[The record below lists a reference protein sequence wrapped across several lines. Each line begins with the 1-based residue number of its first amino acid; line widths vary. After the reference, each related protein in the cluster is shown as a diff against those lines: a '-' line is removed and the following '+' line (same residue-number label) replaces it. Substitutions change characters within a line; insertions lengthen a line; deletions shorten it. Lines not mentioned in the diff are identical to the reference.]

1 MSCAILEKILYF
13 FFEETI
19 FVMKKKFNHSEYILP
34 VLKLFMFLFWV
45 LETAIFRMYCC
56 PKKEVRKLLSING
69 SNVVKLQV
77 NLKEFFFEQIW
88 CGTCGT
94 FSYPETQEKKL
105 SLLHSYFNFIF
116 QALQVNKLPTSM
128 FIVYNFFKVILPD
141 SRCTCL
147 ISTNKRFITHAR

>member
-77 NLKEFFFEQIW
+77 NLKDFFFFLNKSGAALAE
-88 CGTCGT
+88 
-94 FSYPETQEKKL
+94 L
-105 SLLHSYFNFIF
+105 SLTLKHKRKNYHCYIHISISYSKLCRWTNNQLLRLLCIIF
-116 QALQVNKLPTSM
+116 LRLFCPT
-128 FIVYNFFKVILPD
+128 PD
-141 SRCTCL
+141 VL
-147 ISTNKRFITHAR
+147 V